1 MSTYPSQFGLGIA
14 TLLYLLSKDDTS
26 WKFLIL
32 HILKTELLM
41 VILARLH
48 FWIRKRV
55 VGLTIW
61 FCIIWKFRLS
71 PLLPWWSFV
80 FVYVKVLDQVA
91 IKVITI
97 SKTVVLGGIT
107 LSWELGLVMS
117 TSCKLCKN
125 LWRLENHKIRN
136 ITGRGT

>member
-14 TLLYLLSKDDTS
+14 TLLSKDDTS
-26 WKFLIL
+26 LKFLIL

-41 VILARLH
+41 VILACLH

-55 VGLTIW
+55 AGLTIW
-61 FCIIWKFRLS
+61 FYIIWKFRLS
-71 PLLPWWSFV
+71 PLLPWWTFV

-97 SKTVVLGGIT
+97 SNCCPR
-107 LSWELGLVMS
+107 WYHFELGTWIGNVYQL
-117 TSCKLCKN
+117 
-125 LWRLENHKIRN
+125 
-136 ITGRGT
+136 